1 MLNKQAVLRGIA
13 GLIIM
18 CSVLGSMGFVLL
30 LESKSMI
37 FSYAVK
43 QIEEIDRPEPFPVS
57 VDPIAKT
64 IIEDPAAD
72 TFFTDALA
80 AAPDSRR
87 NWWNK
92 VAAFFAEDDWYQ
104 NLASPVGRIVVIW
117 PGERK
122 EEAAKKIG
130 EILRWDVD
138 DRLEFQR
145 LVDETAPTFSDGK
158 YYPGQYIAHRGATPA
173 DMQQL
178 ISSSFE
184 KEILARYT
192 PEVAEQV
199 PLEDALIIASLLE
212 REASDFENMREI
224 SGVIWNRLFIN
235 MPLQL
240 DATLQYARGSRAYEP
255 AWWPAVRPADKYM
268 DSPYNTYKNEGLP
281 PGPISNPSAEA
292 ILAALNPIPT
302 DCLFYFHTS
311 NGTYHCSADY
321 QEHVSKLRSIYGR
334 GR

>member
-122 EEAAKKIG
+122 EEAAKTT
-130 EILRWDVD
+130 ILIYPPFTTSALSCWAANWLPTRISPGNGP
-138 DRLEFQR
+138 FP
-145 LVDETAPTFSDGK
+145 TACSGSS
-158 YYPGQYIAHRGATPA
+158 PA
-173 DMQQL
+173 
-178 ISSSFE
+178 
-184 KEILARYT
+184 
-192 PEVAEQV
+192 
-199 PLEDALIIASLLE
+199 E
-212 REASDFENMREI
+212 R
-224 SGVIWNRLFIN
+224 
-235 MPLQL
+235 PP
-240 DATLQYARGSRAYEP
+240 P
-255 AWWPAVRPADKYM
+255 A
-268 DSPYNTYKNEGLP
+268 
-281 PGPISNPSAEA
+281 
-292 ILAALNPIPT
+292 
-302 DCLFYFHTS
+302 
-311 NGTYHCSADY
+311 
-321 QEHVSKLRSIYGR
+321 
-334 GR
+334 